1 MAAFVFANGVM
12 PANKLAEAINETM
25 EGQSNKLTGLGDC
38 LKVKGRVVAV
48 ILQKTV
54 PESVIFVDKIDNFPF
69 IEAAREVKFL
79 KEFEGID

>member
-12 PANKLAEAINETM
+12 PAKELAEAINGAM
-25 EGQSNKLTGLGDC
+25 EGQNDKLTGLGDC
-38 LKVKGRVVAV
+38 LKVNGRVVAV
-48 ILQKTV
+48 ILQRTV

-69 IEAAREVKFL
+69 IEAAREVTFL